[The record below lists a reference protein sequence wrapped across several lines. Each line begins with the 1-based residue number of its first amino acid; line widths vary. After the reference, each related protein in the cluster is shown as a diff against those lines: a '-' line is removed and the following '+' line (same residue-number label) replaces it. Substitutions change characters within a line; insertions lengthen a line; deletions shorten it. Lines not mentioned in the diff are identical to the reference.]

1 MRLNI
6 DGLEDQWRDD
16 SPDHPPCAICKKQI
30 GNPEEDAIADLLDEC
45 CQPEVPLRIWRE
57 HPAVPTE
64 KQEMAFHFACA
75 QSRLVHQIN
84 DN

>member
-1 MRLNI
+1 MTLNI
-6 DGLEDQWRDD
+6 NGLEDQWRDD

-30 GNPEEDAIADLLDEC
+30 GSEMDDLLDGLSGT
-45 CQPEVPLRIWRE
+45 PDIPLRIWRP
-57 HPAVPTE
+57 HPDPDRPEE

-75 QSRLVHQIN
+75 EPRLVHQIH